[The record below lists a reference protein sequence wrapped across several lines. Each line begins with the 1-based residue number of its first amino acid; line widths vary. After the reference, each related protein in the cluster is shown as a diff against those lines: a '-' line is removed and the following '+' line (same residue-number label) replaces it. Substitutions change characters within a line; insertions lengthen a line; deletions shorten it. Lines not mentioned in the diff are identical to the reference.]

1 MPLELWGATNRIGVA
16 LPDRLPG
23 YFLLALYSLFFLYAI
38 YLHWTAF
45 RHLSARQWLGLLALA
60 LVAFVGSQLFPIQI
74 TFDSQLAPISQ
85 ARNPVTY
92 LTLLSAVPLLL
103 AGVLFG
109 PAALLVGAAGGLGQ
123 SLGQTHQL
131 FDIFHF
137 AFAALIAGRWLHQNY
152 MGHYYYWLRQPAVA
166 GVLSFGLIPLLV
178 GLAALVSADSSAS
191 SLAALDLALST
202 ANASFTPFLL
212 EGLFG
217 GLVITFLLR
226 GAPHWQPKRIMEPS
240 PEQRSLST
248 RLLNNFLRF
257 ALLLTVLLVT
267 IVFNLSVQVS
277 TRLVVNQMAH
287 DADTVLEKIP
297 EFRAQLQNLLVQYSQ
312 DGELAALP
320 AVEREARLRQLFRTG
335 EFYRRIVLVDENA
348 AIASFYPRDTT
359 AVSLTDQEITAVLET
374 LSSSAPRE
382 AAAQSPDNE
391 HVLSFVVPVTD
402 AQGRPVAA
410 LVGRVPGLSLNSLII
425 GLQGT
430 VGEGTGFIV
439 DENGRIIA
447 FPQASP
453 DSRHPLNLWRPPL
466 AVNDTHQPAAGVTYQ
481 GRQGETNARELVYY
495 KTGTQHPWTVV
506 ISVPYEVV
514 LNLAM
519 TIGTPLALVLTIF
532 TLLFAVNLVWL
543 GRDITQPITELVE
556 ASKTIAAGGRLDA
569 GGLAQRHDEI
579 GDLSKAFVQM
589 NQLRQQRLDE
599 LSLLLGISHDVSNSI
614 DINQS
619 MPIIL
624 RGAVRGTGAVG
635 ARVIVINP
643 SGGRPLTFGEG
654 PVSHNMAAFD
664 RQVMRQMRHEREL
677 TLTTPEQIRDIL
689 DLPETEALPAP
700 CLMAMTL
707 YSQERFQGI
716 LWVAYSQAN
725 SVGTAERNLL
735 RTLSGQASI
744 LVENARLFANAE
756 GGRRRLAAVLASTSE
771 AVIVT
776 DQTERVLLIN
786 RALERVFDI
795 KTHEVIGR
803 PVAQVIQHE
812 VLIQALTG
820 DDTRARHLEIPTSD
834 GKTYY
839 TSASTIYNNDG
850 QVLGRV
856 AVLHD
861 VTHFKEIDQMKSE
874 FVSTV
879 SHDLRS
885 PLTFM
890 RGYATMLSMAGEF
903 SDKQHEYTNKIL
915 TGIDQMAKLVDDLLD
930 LGRIESGSEIPIV
943 TVELDSLLSEVAR
956 EHLQHA
962 LNNGI
967 SLQVEMDATVP
978 TVMGDRAMLRQA
990 VANLVINGIK
1000 YAPNSGPMYLRAEQQ
1015 NGEVI
1020 ISVADNGPGIP
1031 QQEQMRLFEKFYRAR
1046 QRGTENVKGSGLGL
1060 AIVKSVAERHGGRV
1074 WCRSETGMGSTFY
1087 LSLPLER
1094 EAGKGQKQETVT

>member
-1 MPLELWGATNRIGVA
+1 MPFELWGATNRIGVA
-16 LPDRLPG
+16 WPDRLSG
-23 YFLLALYSLFFLYAI
+23 YLVLVVYSLLFLYAV
-38 YLHWTAF
+38 YAHRTTFQQLK
-45 RHLSARQWLGLLALA
+45 SRQWNGLLALA
-60 LVAFVGSQLFPIQI
+60 LVAFVCSQLFPIQI
-74 TFDSQLAPISQ
+74 TLDSQLAPLAQ
-85 ARNPVTY
+85 VQNPVTF

-103 AGVLFG
+103 AGLLYG
-109 PAALLVGAAGGLGQ
+109 PAALLVGTAAGLGQ

-137 AFAALIAGRWLHQNY
+137 AFAAVIAGRWLRQNY
-152 MGHYYYWLRQPAVA
+152 IGRYYYWLRQPLLA
-166 GVLSFGLIPLLV
+166 GLLSFGLIALLV
-178 GLAALVSADSSAS
+178 GLATLVSVDASAS
-191 SLAALDLALST
+191 QLATLDLALST
-202 ANASFTPFLL
+202 ANASFIPLLL
-212 EGLFG
+212 EGLVG
-217 GLVITFLLR
+217 GLVVTFLLR
-226 GAPHWQPKRIMEPS
+226 GIPDLRPRQALVPS

-248 RLLNNFLRF
+248 RLLNNFIRF
-257 ALLLTVLLVT
+257 AVLLSVLLVT

-277 TRLVVNQMAH
+277 TRLVVNQMVH
-287 DADTVLEKIP
+287 DAETVSEKIP

-312 DGELAALP
+312 DGELVALP
-320 AVEREARLRQLFRTG
+320 AAEREERLRQLFRTG
-335 EFYRRIVLVDENA
+335 EFYRRIVLVGED
-348 AIASFYPRDTT
+348 ASITGYYPNDVT
-359 AVSLTDQEITAVLET
+359 AVSLTDLEVTAVLET

-382 AAAQSPDNE
+382 AAAQSADNE

-402 AQGRPVAA
+402 EQGRPIAA
-410 LVGRVPGLSLNSLII
+410 LVGRVPDLSLNSLII

-430 VGEGTGFIV
+430 VGQGTGFIV
-439 DENGRIIA
+439 DENGRVIA
-447 FPQASP
+447 
-453 DSRHPLNLWRPPL
+453 HPGSQRPLSFWRPPPL
-466 AVNDTHQPAAGVTYQ
+466 SNSGQDPLGGVTYQ
-481 GRQGETNARELVYY
+481 GRQGDTNARELVYY
-495 KTGTQHPWTVV
+495 QTGTQHPWTVV

-514 LNLAM
+514 LNLALS
-519 TIGTPLALVLTIF
+519 IGAPLALVLIIF

-543 GRDITQPITELVE
+543 GRDITHPIIELVE
-556 ASKTIAAGGRLDA
+556 ASKTITAGGRLDA
-569 GGLAQRHDEI
+569 TALTQRHDEI
-579 GDLSKAFVQM
+579 GDLGQAFVLM
-589 NQLRQQRLDE
+589 NQSRQQRLDE
-599 LSLLLGISHDVSNSI
+599 LSLLLGVSHDVSNSI

-654 PVSHNMAAFD
+654 PAAHSMAAFD
-664 RQVMRQMRHEREL
+664 RQVMRRMRHEREL
-677 TLTTPEQIRDIL
+677 ILTSPEQVRTAIGL
-689 DLPETEALPAP
+689 AETEILPAP
-700 CLMAMTL
+700 CLIAMTL

-716 LWVAYSQAN
+716 LWMAYSQAN

-786 RALERVFDI
+786 RALERIFDI
-795 KTHEVIGR
+795 KANEVIGR
-803 PVAQVIQHE
+803 PVTQVIRHE
-812 VLIQALTG
+812 ALVRALIH
-820 DDTRARHLEIPTSD
+820 DDKRSRHLEIPTSD

-850 QVLGRV
+850 QILGRV

-861 VTHFKEIDQMKSE
+861 VTHFKEIDEMKSE

-890 RGYATMLSMAGEF
+890 RGYATMLSMAGDF
-903 SDKQHEYTNKIL
+903 TDKQQEYASKIL

-930 LGRIESGSEIPIV
+930 LGRIESGSEIPMIP
-943 TVELDSLLSEVAR
+943 VEVDSLLSEVAR
-956 EHLQHA
+956 EHIQHA
-962 LNNGI
+962 HNNGI
-967 SLQVEMDATVP
+967 SLQVEVEPDVSS
-978 TVMGDRAMLRQA
+978 VKGDPALLRQA

-1020 ISVADNGPGIP
+1020 ISVIDNGPGIP
-1031 QQEQMRLFEKFYRAR
+1031 QQDQMRLFEKFYRAQ

-1074 WCRSETGMGSTFY
+1074 WCRSQAGQGSTFY
-1087 LSLPLER
+1087 LSLPLTDE
-1094 EAGKGQKQETVT
+1094 